1 MRIFFWAEERGAGS
15 EERGISWLSVF
26 WTLSYWT
33 DVDVSDGRPSQTRG
47 YGSEPTHLL
56 LFEVLDQSHLCTA
69 CWYNSESKAW
79 LAAVIKLSK
88 KKKKERS
95 TAGFFIGTEQT
106 ITQLD
111 SKQCRWDTTKVY
123 KGSHTLGCT
132 PPASSIKVSENR
144 LDTQTDTK
152 KPKKKGRRKASVF
165 ISVASLCA
173 AKESNFKCE
182 AYVIRQGRLKVNHR
196 QLWANKQTGTYSTL
210 CISVSALMHSIFAYF
225 FPPPLPLIV
234 LYI

>member
-1 MRIFFWAEERGAGS
+1 M
-15 EERGISWLSVF
+15 
-26 WTLSYWT
+26 
-33 DVDVSDGRPSQTRG
+33 
-47 YGSEPTHLL
+47 
-56 LFEVLDQSHLCTA
+56 
-69 CWYNSESKAW
+69 
-79 LAAVIKLSK
+79 AAVIKLSK
-88 KKKKERS
+88 KKEKKERS

-123 KGSHTLGCT
+123 KSSHTLGCT

-152 KPKKKGRRKASVF
+152 KPKKNRRKASVF

-182 AYVIRQGRLKVNHR
+182 AYVIRQGRLKVNHQ
-196 QLWANKQTGTYSTL
+196 QL
-210 CISVSALMHSIFAYF
+210 
-225 FPPPLPLIV
+225 
-234 LYI
+234 

>member
-1 MRIFFWAEERGAGS
+1 MVEWILNNMGPLTRKLTLLVLFAQLSGPGCVQLDGFNPTSVRCQANWKPCMFVHKGGTAGAFMWGFSSEQKSEEWGVRS

-88 KKKKERS
+88 KKKRERS

-123 KGSHTLGCT
+123 KSSHTLGCT

-152 KPKKKGRRKASVF
+152 KP
-165 ISVASLCA
+165 
-173 AKESNFKCE
+173 
-182 AYVIRQGRLKVNHR
+182 
-196 QLWANKQTGTYSTL
+196 
-210 CISVSALMHSIFAYF
+210 
-225 FPPPLPLIV
+225 
-234 LYI
+234 